1 MTDPRDAHAVTLE
14 EMRSFRAS
22 VSRALAGN
30 ESQHAQ
36 AEEAL
41 AG

>member
-1 MTDPRDAHAVTLE
+1 MTDPRDAHAVTLD
-14 EMRSFRAS
+14 EMRSFRAAS
-22 VSRALAGN
+22 DPGFSRSEG
-30 ESQHAQ
+30 QPAQ

>member
-14 EMRSFRAS
+14 EMRSFRS
-22 VSRALAGN
+22 SLSHTLAGN
-30 ESQHAQ
+30 EGQPAQ

>member
-1 MTDPRDAHAVTLE
+1 MTDPRDPHAVTLE
-14 EMRSFRAS
+14 EMRSFRAADPAR
-22 VSRALAGN
+22 VSGRQG
-30 ESQHAQ
+30 QPAQ

>member
-14 EMRSFRAS
+14 EMRSFRAEGP
-22 VSRALAGN
+22 AGDPRN
-30 ESQHAQ
+30 EGQPAQ

>member
-14 EMRSFRAS
+14 EMRSFRAADPDRLS
-22 VSRALAGN
+22 WRQG
-30 ESQHAQ
+30 QRPP

>member
-1 MTDPRDAHAVTLE
+1 MDPRDAHAVTLE
-14 EMRSFRAS
+14 EMRSFRAAGDPS
-22 VSRALAGN
+22 FSGN
-30 ESQHAQ
+30 EGQRPQ